1 MENSRSSELDL
12 GQSQGGFTKGAPNP
26 LCSSSLAEPL
36 PSSRLRR
43 ELGRVDLG
51 SDTCRG
57 CPGFVLASQAPR
69 GEQ

>member
-12 GQSQGGFTKGAPNP
+12 GQSQGGFTKGAPTP

-43 ELGRVDLG
+43 ELGRVDSG
-51 SDTCRG
+51 SGMCRG

-69 GEQ
+69 GER